1 MRCWVLLSAVLG
13 VLCVPGSGRADI
25 YRYVDRDGVIHYTNV
40 QHEGRGWQQIYR
52 GGRRTG
58 PAVLQARSGGGRYD
72 PERFSRYDAYIR
84 EAALLYQLPES
95 FIRAVMKVESN
106 FYHDVISP
114 KGAMGLMQLMPET
127 AAVMGVLD
135 AFDPRQNVLGGAR
148 FLRVLANEFNGDL
161 VLTVAAY
168 NAGQNA
174 VRKHRGIPPFDET
187 RRYVRKVLR
196 HYYTF
201 RAEEQTASANP
212 PPARRMPAPAAAN
225 VVAANR

>member
-1 MRCWVLLSAVLG
+1 MRCWVWLCAALG

-40 QHEGRGWQQIYR
+40 QHVGRGWQQIYR
-52 GGRRTG
+52 GGRQMA
-58 PAVLQARSGGGRYD
+58 PALLQGRSGGGRYD
-72 PERFSRYDAYIR
+72 PERFSRYDAHIR

-114 KGAMGLMQLMPET
+114 KGAIGLMQLMPET
-127 AAVMGVLD
+127 AVVMGVID
-135 AFDPRQNVLGGAR
+135 PFDPRQNVLGGAR

-196 HYYTF
+196 HYYSF
-201 RAEEQTASANP
+201 RAEEQTASVSP
-212 PPARRMPAPAAAN
+212 QPARRVPAAAAAT
-225 VVAANR
+225 VIAANR